1 MELKGWQ
8 RYLLAQM
15 DELDKFWKLKDDAW
29 SLATQDLSDE
39 MGELADLFHQTYW
52 DVFRAAVECETRE
65 ELEERVPDAIRAA
78 QGVVV
83 RGWLLIVDHQITR
96 LDADIASVRDGG
108 TQPLAQTRGILDKAK
123 ELRRGAE
130 TKTDQGDHGEAV
142 VTLQN
147 SLAKCKEADFQ
158 LDDARRAGD
167 DARRAG
173 LEKQQDRSWTQTR
186 VIVAIAGLI
195 VAIAA
200 ILAPLYLGGYFL
212 AAEVGDD
219 STPAKATSKDQ

>member
-108 TQPLAQTRGILDKAK
+108 TQPLAQTRGILDEAK

-142 VTLQN
+142 LSLQN
-147 SLAKCKEADFQ
+147 SRAKCKEADFQ
-158 LDDARRAGD
+158 LDDARRAG
-167 DARRAG
+167 RG
-173 LEKQQDRSWTQTR
+173 KQQDRFWTQTR
-186 VIVAIAGLI
+186 VLVAIASLI
-195 VAIAA
+195 VG
-200 ILAPLYLGGYFL
+200 ILGLYLGGYFP